1 MLKESWVP
9 DYAES
14 LTQAVEL
21 ILTTSQRGGNGQMG
35 KLRL

>member
-9 DYAES
+9 VYAEC